1 MTSNKQEL
9 KTELIRQKDL
19 FRSWMIWENLPQ
31 TCYNYERMM
40 GQAVA
45 HVFVPISKR
54 LYKDNPEKKKEMM
67 KREAEFFNVHIEF
80 GSCIIGMIIAL
91 EEQKAK
97 GKDIPAE
104 FITSLKTSLMGPL
117 SGVGDTIYQG
127 VLIPILLAICIDI
140 TSKGTM
146 WGSIIYGLAMIAIS
160 WGFSYYNF
168 MFGYKAGAEAVM
180 DFLEKGIL
188 NKILRASEV
197 MGCMVMGGLISSYV
211 KMNVVLEVISSTQTF
226 KVQEQFLDA
235 VMPNILPFGFTL
247 LVYWLMS
254 KKGWKSLKLIGL
266 IVVIGIIAG
275 LLGILG

>member
-1 MTSNKQEL
+1 MTTNKQE
-9 KTELIRQKDL
+9 TELIRKQDL
-19 FRSWMIWENLPQ
+19 FRSWLIWENLPQ

-45 HVFVPISKR
+45 HVFVPVSKR
-54 LYKDNPEKKKEMM
+54 LHNNNPEKKKEMM
-67 KREAEFFNVHIEF
+67 KRESEFFNVHIEF

-97 GKDIPAE
+97 GKDIPNE

-140 TSKGTM
+140 TSKGTI
-146 WGSIIYGLAMIAIS
+146 WGSIIYALAMIAIS

-168 MFGYKAGAEAVM
+168 MFGYHAGAEAVM

-188 NKILRASEV
+188 NKILKASEV

-211 KMNVVLEVISSTQTF
+211 KMNVALEVVSSTQTF

-235 VMPNILPFGFTL
+235 VMPNILPFSFTL
-247 LVYWLMS
+247 FIYWLMS
-254 KKGWKSLKLIGL
+254 KKGWKSLKIIGL
-266 IVVIGIIAG
+266 IIAVGIVAG